1 MSSTV
6 NFRKIIGLSAALMLG
21 LDVMQAAVTLPQ
33 IFSDGM
39 VVQRDRPLTLW
50 GTAEPGEKF
59 EIKVTKGPKATVSAD
74 ADGRWKAELQPLKTG
89 RTYTIEIG
97 DKTIGNVA
105 VGDVLL
111 CSGQS
116 NMELPVKRV
125 TDMFAD
131 EIAAYRNPDIRQFYI
146 PREFD
151 FTTERTDVNPTGWKS
166 VDDDAMNFS
175 ALAYFTAK
183 ALNAETGLPV
193 GVINTC
199 WGGTP
204 IESWISEKY
213 LSDLPYYINQKRIY
227 EDEAYRSAI
236 KAQESRNYAVWN
248 SVIDSNDPGLTGKVK
263 FHSPALDDSSWD
275 EVDLLSTSWPSDGM
289 SPQSGAH
296 WFRKTIDIDAAHAG
310 KKATLR
316 LGCIVDADSAWVN
329 GRQVG
334 FTSYQYPPR
343 IYTIP
348 EGVLKEGKNLIA
360 IRLIS
365 NGGAPHFVPEKPY
378 KVIFGDRPYAIY
390 GQTLPDEISLEGK
403 WRYHRGTPMPGSPS
417 SVTFHYM
424 PAVLYN
430 AMIAPVIDYPVRGAL
445 WYQGESNV
453 GRSEQYP
460 TLLKKMVANWR
471 EASGDDSMPFYVV
484 ELADFIHKDDK
495 WQRASWQKMRDRQ
508 AEACRD
514 IPGATL
520 IHNSDLG
527 EWNDIHPLDK
537 KTLGKRVADAIT
549 ADMKQK

>member
-1 MSSTV
+1 MNRIVLLGALLALSSAGMEAKV
-6 NFRKIIGLSAALMLG
+6 K
-21 LDVMQAAVTLPQ
+21 LPQ

-39 VVQRDRPLTLW
+39 VVQRDRPLSLR
-50 GTAEPGEKF
+50 GTADPGE
-59 EIKVTKGPKATVSAD
+59 EVNVCVVKGKKATVKAD
-74 ADGRWKAELQPLKTG
+74 AEGRWSVELPALKTG
-89 RTYTIEIG
+89 KTYTIKVNDE
-97 DKTIGNVA
+97 TIDNVA

-116 NMELPVKRV
+116 NMELPVRRV

-131 EIAAYRNPDIRQFYI
+131 EILAYRNPDIRQFYV
-146 PREFD
+146 PREVD
-151 FTTERTDVNPTGWKS
+151 FTTERTDLSPASWKS
-166 VDDDAMNFS
+166 VDEAAMDFS

-183 ALNAETGLPV
+183 ALNERTGLPV
-193 GVINTC
+193 GVINTA

-213 LSDLPYYINQKRIY
+213 LADLPFYINQKRLF
-227 EDEAYRSAI
+227 EDDAFRKSLSQQAG
-236 KAQESRNYAVWN
+236 RNNAAWN
-248 SVIDSNDPGLTGKVK
+248 SVIDRNDPGLNGAEK
-263 FHSPALDDSSWD
+263 FYSPALDDSGWE
-275 EVDLLSTSWPSDGM
+275 EVDILSTGWSNDEMGSKNG
-289 SPQSGAH
+289 SH
-296 WFRKTIDIDAAHAG
+296 WFRRTVDIDAAHAG
-310 KKATLR
+310 KNATLR
-316 LGCIVDADSAWVN
+316 LGCIVDADSTWVN

-348 EGVLKEGKNLIA
+348 EGVLKEGKNVIT

-365 NGGAPHFVPEKPY
+365 QGGQPHFVPEKPY
-378 KVIFGDRPYAIY
+378 KLIFGDRPYAIY
-390 GQTLPDEISLEGK
+390 GQTLPDEILLEGK
-403 WRYHRGTPMPGSPS
+403 WRYHKGTPMPGGFS
-417 SVTFHYM
+417 SEAFQYKPT
-424 PAVLYN
+424 VLYN
-430 AMIAPVIDYPVRGAL
+430 AMISPIIDYPVRGAV

-453 GRSEQYP
+453 GRSNQYP
-460 TLLKKMVANWR
+460 TLLKKMIANWR
-471 EASGDDSMPFYVV
+471 EASGDAAMPFYVV

-508 AEACRD
+508 AEACND
-514 IPGATL
+514 TPGATL

>member
-1 MSSTV
+1 MNKIVLLGALLALSSTGV
-6 NFRKIIGLSAALMLG
+6 DAK
-21 LDVMQAAVTLPQ
+21 VKLPQ
-33 IFSDGM
+33 IISDGM
-39 VVQRDRPLTLW
+39 VVQRDRPLSLR
-50 GTAEPGEKF
+50 GTADPGE
-59 EIKVTKGPKATVSAD
+59 EVNVAVVKGKKATVKAD
-74 ADGRWKAELQPLKTG
+74 AEGRWSVQLPPLKTG
-89 RTYTIEIG
+89 KTYTI
-97 DKTIGNVA
+97 TINDETINNVA

-131 EIAAYRNPDIRQFYI
+131 DIAAYKNPDIRQFYV
-146 PREFD
+146 PRETD
-151 FTTERTDVNPTGWKS
+151 FSVERSDVSNGNWKS
-166 VDDDAMNFS
+166 VDEDAMNFS
-175 ALAYFTAK
+175 ALAYFSAR
-183 ALNAETGLPV
+183 ALNEQTGLPV

-227 EDEAYRSAI
+227 EDDAYRAAI
-236 KAQESRNYAVWN
+236 KEHESRNYAAWN
-248 SVIDSNDPGLTGKVK
+248 SVIDSNDPGLNGAEK
-263 FHSPALDDSSWD
+263 FYSPALDDSDWA

-348 EGVLKEGKNLIA
+348 EGVLKEGKNVIA

-453 GRSEQYP
+453 GRSDQYP
-460 TLLKKMVANWR
+460 TLLKKMIANWR
-471 EASGDDSMPFYVV
+471 EASGDASMPFYVV

-537 KTLGKRVADAIT
+537 KTLGKRVADAVT
-549 ADMKQK
+549 ADIKQK